1 MEKINELT
9 GLDISRFDHCM
20 LLYFAIKNSGI
31 SGIQESL
38 EMNETE
44 ESFSTY

>member
-38 EMNETE
+38 IMDEAK
-44 ESFSTY
+44 ESFPT